1 MNGFFSRSHHRSP
14 ARQPLGF
21 KQSRNST
28 YWTRVGWPILYTLI
42 AFLIQAQWIA
52 RLPFPG
58 MRVDLLLPVT
68 FGVALEWPLLPGLLW
83 ACVWGYVADT
93 LSGKLLGF
101 HVLSYVVAVCL
112 VNVSAERFELEN
124 PLYQMGLVGGCA
136 VGQAL
141 VLGLFL
147 FLDPAGSALTL
158 ASWQNL
164 IVRSIFTT
172 LVTPFVI
179 FPIVGFRRSNV

>member
-1 MNGFFSRSHHRSP
+1 MAPRPSRP
-14 ARQPLGF
+14 RQPLGF
-21 KQSRNST
+21 KSPRTPTQWNRI
-28 YWTRVGWPILYTLI
+28 GWPVLYTVLV
-42 AFLIQAQWIA
+42 FVIQAQWVV
-52 RLPFPG
+52 RLPYPG

-68 FGVALEWPLLPGLLW
+68 FGVALQWPLLPGLLW
-83 ACVWGYVADT
+83 ACVWGYIADT

-124 PLYQMGLVGGCA
+124 PLYQMALVGGCA

-158 ASWQNL
+158 SAWQNL
-164 IVRSIFTT
+164 ILRSIFMT

-179 FPIVGFRRSNV
+179 FPLAGYNRING

>member
-1 MNGFFSRSHHRSP
+1 M
-14 ARQPLGF
+14 GF
-21 KQSRNST
+21 KQARSSS
-28 YWTRVGWPILYTLI
+28 YWTRVGWPVLYTLI
-42 AFLIQAQWIA
+42 LFLIQAQWIC
-52 RLPFPG
+52 RLPYLG

-68 FGVALEWPLLPGLLW
+68 FGVALDWPFLPGLLW
-83 ACVWGYVADT
+83 ACVWGYIADT

-112 VNVSAERFELEN
+112 VNVSADRFELDN

-147 FLDPAGSALTL
+147 ILDPAGSSLTL
-158 ASWQNL
+158 SAWQNL
-164 IVRSIFTT
+164 FLRSIFMT

-179 FPIVGFRRSNV
+179 FPLVGFGRIHV